1 MSIRLLSFA
10 RKRLKFFRRFCILVE
25 RRTRHQDNL
34 HRSFHFSIPQKT
46 WVSPK
51 VFDVMGR
58 EIAVLVSDEL
68 EAGSY
73 SATWQSQNLPSGVYF
88 HRMNSDGM
96 VLTKKMKLVR

>member
-1 MSIRLLSFA
+1 
-10 RKRLKFFRRFCILVE
+10 
-25 RRTRHQDNL
+25 
-34 HRSFHFSIPQKT
+34 
-46 WVSPK
+46 
-51 VFDVMGR
+51 MGR

-88 HRMNSDGM
+88 YRMNSDGM